1 MALYKRDDSDVWWI
15 DFRAPGGKRVR
26 QTTGTTDKEKAQEY
40 HDTVKAESWRVKKM
54 GEKVKR
60 TFDEAALRMLD
71 ESTHLSSCA
80 NIEIH
85 IRHWT
90 KIFSGRLLDS
100 ITRDE
105 VLDGLP
111 KFSQRTKSTTPLGIK
126 TKNAYLGTMRH
137 LFNLALE
144 WEWIK
149 SAPILKETRLAN
161 KRVRWITREE
171 AQRLLAAISTEWLRD
186 VAALGFATGLRRAN
200 LLGLEWSQVD
210 LVKRQAWIHPDQ
222 AKARKAIGVPLSN
235 DAVTIIRR
243 WIGKHP
249 THVFCLRGR
258 PVPTIASKQWNTQVR
273 RAGLENFRF
282 HDVRHTWAS
291 WHVQAGTPLTVLMS
305 LGGWTKYEHVLRY
318 AHLDTRALAEHAN
331 AVSMW
336 AEPERL
342 GHDLDTV
349 ADLAA

>member
-1 MALYKRDDSDVWWI
+1 MDIRT
-15 DFRAPGGKRVR
+15 PGGQRIR
-26 QTTGTTDKEKAQEY
+26 QSTGTTDKEQAQEY
-40 HDTVKAESWRVKKM
+40 HDTVKAQGWLVKKM
-54 GEKVKR
+54 GEKQKR
-60 TFDEAALRMLD
+60 SFDEAALRMLD
-71 ESTHLSSCA
+71 ESTHLSSLT

-85 IRHWT
+85 LRHWT
-90 KIFSGRLLDS
+90 KVFSGRMLDT

-105 VLDGLP
+105 ILEGLP
-111 KFSQRTKSTTPLGIK
+111 KFSQRNRKAVTPLGFK

-149 SAPILKETRLAN
+149 SAPVLRETKLSN

-222 AKARKAIGVPLSN
+222 AKARKAIGVPLSD
-235 DAVTIIRR
+235 DAIKMIRR
-243 WIGKHP
+243 WIGRHP
-249 THVFCLRGR
+249 THVFCLRGKVIPR
-258 PVPTIASKQWNTQVR
+258 ICSLQWNRQVK
-273 RAGLENFRF
+273 RAGLESFRF
-282 HDVRHTWAS
+282 HDIRHTWAS

-331 AVSMW
+331 AVSLW
-336 AEPERL
+336 IEPEKL
-342 GHDLDTV
+342 GHGLGTV
-349 ADLAA
+349 DREAA